1 MPQEDLPA
9 PHGAGIRC
17 ELPALCAHRRTVQAY
32 FHQCSARRRVLNAKS
47 TRVDPDLRDGLAE
60 IYIRCLTYAYGA
72 LPCLGGSGWLMC
84 IEEKYSELEN
94 FIFLISS

>member
-1 MPQEDLPA
+1 MERTR
-9 PHGAGIRC
+9 AGTIHLIT
-17 ELPALCAHRRTVQAY
+17 EI
-32 FHQCSARRRVLNAKS
+32 